1 EKQRPDWTQKTP
13 KTPRLASREK
23 GTQKRGKNPE
33 NHRALNAIQKPECT
47 VTPWI
52 IVTPSFNPKPGTSSL
67 CARASPP
74 PLLGI
79 HGRSIFSKSRTRSN
93 SMLEK
98 KAEHPLVEYETC
110 YFSQILDHFTYRP
123 QGYKVFQQRYLIN
136 DKHWGGA
143 KKKAPIF
150 VYIGNEG
157 TIDWFANNTGFL
169 FENAPKFGAL
179 LVFIE

>member
-1 EKQRPDWTQKTP
+1 RIHVGLVILCILGTAIASIHTGLLVLFLC
-13 KTPRLASREK
+13 LAVV
-23 GTQKRGKNPE
+23 GTY
-33 NHRALNAIQKPECT
+33 
-47 VTPWI
+47 
-52 IVTPSFNPKPGTSSL
+52 SL
-67 CARASPP
+67 CARAPPP

-79 HGRSIFSKSRTRSN
+79 HGRIIFSRSRTRSN

-98 KAEHPLVEYETC
+98 KAKHPLVEYETR

-150 VYIGNEG
+150 VYTGNEG
-157 TIDWFANNTGFL
+157 TIESFANNTGFF

-179 LVFIE
+179 LVIIE